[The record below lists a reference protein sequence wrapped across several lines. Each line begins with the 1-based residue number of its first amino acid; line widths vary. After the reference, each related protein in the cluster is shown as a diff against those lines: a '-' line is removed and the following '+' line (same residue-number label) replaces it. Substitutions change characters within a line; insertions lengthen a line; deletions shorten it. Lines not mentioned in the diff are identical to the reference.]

1 MTDADA
7 WGSEL
12 ASWAPLVTLLV
23 VFGAIVVALFAFGR
37 GQLFERIPD
46 SLERLTGIPGWAA
59 AAAGTAMYGL
69 AVAGEGFY
77 SDVAWHIALG
87 RDKEL
92 FTAPHTSIAVGL
104 GMIFVSAAVGIVA
117 ATAQG
122 VSTRLRLGALRVPW
136 STLPLA
142 ALGATALAGFPLD
155 EVWHGAYGI
164 DVTMWSPTHMMM
176 ILGASFTGLGIWL
189 VLAEAGVSPRDSR
202 WARAAHVLAAVLT
215 LLGLSASQGEFDF
228 GVPQFQH
235 IFHPLLVTLTAA
247 FALVVTRMV
256 HGRGWAL
263 GIAGALLA
271 LQALVMGDAEP
282 VATSGGAHLYVASA
296 LVVEVVAW
304 LLGTERLLRFALAA
318 GAGVATLGLAGEWA
332 WSQTARQ
339 PWRTSMLPDAVLLC
353 LVVGAGAA
361 VVGAAFGRAVVAGIA
376 ARRTGPARDAGDRG
390 GDPPARL
397 RPGVVA
403 LGGAAVVLGMVLP
416 LPREV
421 GRVEA
426 DIRVEPAGEE
436 GHVTVRATLTPE
448 DAADDARWFQVLAW
462 QGGGLVVADMEE
474 VGPGEYEA
482 DEPLPVTGRWKTIL
496 RLHRGGEMMAAPV
509 RFPADEELGEGET
522 PAEDRV
528 IELGGEREFLM
539 RETTGSGGLL
549 SDAIHAAFALG
560 LVVWA
565 VAFARSAGRIAAG
578 GGAQPAVPA
587 SDDGA
592 PTPASGA
599 RTGVATGRR

>member
-23 VFGAIVVALFAFGR
+23 VFGAIVVALFVFGR

-46 SLERLTGIPGWAA
+46 ALQRLTGIPGWAA
-59 AAAGTAMYGL
+59 AGAGTAMYGL

-92 FTAPHTSIAVGL
+92 FTAPHTAIAIGL

-122 VSTRLRLGALRVPW
+122 VPTRLRLGALRVPW
-136 STLPLA
+136 SMLPLA
-142 ALGATALAGFPLD
+142 ALGGTALAGFPLD

-202 WARAAHVLAAVLT
+202 WARAAHVLAAALT
-215 LLGLSASQGEFDF
+215 ILGLSASQGEFDF

-235 IFHPLLVTLTAA
+235 VFHPLLVTLTAA
-247 FALVVTRMV
+247 FALVVIRMV
-256 HGRGWAL
+256 HGRGWVL
-263 GIAGALLA
+263 GIAGGLFLL
-271 LQALVMGDAEP
+271 QTLVMGETEP
-282 VATSGGAHLYVASA
+282 VATTGGAHLYVASA

-304 LLGTERLLRFALAA
+304 LLGTERLLRFALAS
-318 GAGVATLGLAGEWA
+318 GVGVGTLGLAGEWA
-332 WSQTARQ
+332 WSQTGRQ
-339 PWRTSMLPDAVLLC
+339 PWRASMLPDAVLLC
-353 LVVGAGAA
+353 LVVGVGAA
-361 VVGAAFGRAVVAGIA
+361 VVGAAFGRAIVAGIA
-376 ARRTGPARDAGDRG
+376 SRGTGSPPHPSPGPAPLRRG
-390 GDPPARL
+390 A
-397 RPGVVA
+397 VA
-403 LGGAAVVLGMVLP
+403 LGGAAVVLALVLP
-416 LPREV
+416 LPRQV
-421 GRVEA
+421 GDVEA
-426 DIRVEPAGEE
+426 DIRVEPAEEE
-436 GHVTVRATLTPE
+436 GHVTVRATLAPE
-448 DAADDARWFQVLAW
+448 DAAVDARWFQVLAW

-482 DEPLPVTGRWKTIL
+482 GEPLPVTGRWKAIL

-509 RFPADEELGEGET
+509 RFPADEEIGEGEI

-528 IELGGEREFLM
+528 IELGGERRYLL

-549 SDAIHAAFALG
+549 SDAVHGTFALG
-560 LVVWA
+560 LVLWA
-565 VAFARSAGRIAAG
+565 VVFARSTGRIAS
-578 GGAQPAVPA
+578 VPA
-587 SDDGA
+587 PEDA
-592 PTPASGA
+592 TPVASSGA
-599 RTGVATGRR
+599 RTEAVAGRR